1 MASVVNG
8 AGIRGY
14 NKNKRERGRE
24 RKERERERE
33 RKRERVTFP
42 SSAVL
47 LRKIIQKKNDV

>member
-1 MASVVNG
+1 MASVVND

-14 NKNKRERGRE
+14 KKNKRERGRK
-24 RKERERERE
+24 RRERERERE
-33 RKRERVTFP
+33 RERVTFP